1 MHPIASGLRRGFMR
15 AIVKATVCVVLGSA
29 SLAFAQLPLPTP
41 TPPPLVTLPVAL
53 TVSGNDAQGT
63 VELPG
68 GIGLDLSI
76 RFEKVVGLTPS
87 ALDVSASLVDPLDPA
102 LLSRLLSLGNLSV
115 PAAFPVLLRI
125 APSESSALTFAGLY
139 VVSLHTH
146 NLELNPLL
154 PLSLVKSPDG
164 GAFRDIT
171 RSEGRGSYRDDGG
184 GGDFSEFLIAAD
196 LRPIDTVIAGKFDD
210 LQAILTDNAASMD
223 PAVVSAL
230 QAQLSQALA
239 LYQAGANRDAIR
251 EMRGFSHYVKDHSG
265 AEIPDIW
272 RANCTPVVNVAGLL
286 RSAADTLRFSLDRKT
301 SN

>member
-1 MHPIASGLRRGFMR
+1 MR